1 MFLPDLPSSD
11 QSWGCGGAMLCKEIE
26 YLECVQ
32 KTETTMMRRFKLE
45 SLKGRPSKFRIF
57 FVDESRHG
65 KKVKC

>member
-1 MFLPDLPSSD
+1 
-11 QSWGCGGAMLCKEIE
+11 MLYKEIE

-32 KTETTMMRRFKLE
+32 KTETRMMRRFKLE
-45 SLKGRPSKFRIF
+45 SLKGRLSKFRIF